1 MEEERLQREEEEK
14 QRKIK
19 EEEEE
24 QLKKAA
30 EEAEKKKKT
39 KKKGKGK
46 KATTAESKELPN
58 LVANTCSD
66 LKSKFLESLKATND
80 VNNKAPPPERP
91 RGRKIIDNPFE
102 KQLSNNAEIPASVKK
117 RELPAVRDNR
127 LGDIKKRFS
136 QFRP

>member
-1 MEEERLQREEEEK
+1 MGEAKLQEEKKTLEEIAAKEAAEAEKQRLAKLEEERLQREEEEK

-19 EEEEE
+19 EEEE

-102 KQLSNNAEIPASVKK
+102 K
-117 RELPAVRDNR
+117 
-127 LGDIKKRFS
+127 
-136 QFRP
+136 